1 VEERPDVVARVVDVL
16 RRFSMSLPGCTECGQ
31 QLSAS
36 ASTCPECGHPVH
48 QGAVPIANLADPH
61 RNDIET
67 SGAW

>member
-1 VEERPDVVARVVDVL
+1 
-16 RRFSMSLPGCTECGQ
+16 MSLPGCTECGQ

-48 QGAVPIANLADPH
+48 QGAVLVANLADRH